1 MDFKDSPE
9 EAAFRTEVQE
19 FLKQELTDDLRQ
31 PDESVLGVG
40 TGEDTSDMDWLKKL
54 ATRGW
59 VAPAWPKE
67 YGGAGLPATLQFVY
81 NEEMAR
87 ARAPRPNFLAIGLI
101 GPTIIVHGTEEQK
114 QEYLQGILSGEFYWC
129 QGFSEPE
136 SGSDLASL
144 QTRAVRDGDDF
155 VINGQKIWTTGAH
168 RSDRMLV
175 LARTDPDAPRHKG
188 ISCFV
193 LDMHAPGVSVQPLTN
208 MADMH
213 SFNEVFFENVRV
225 PKKDLLGE
233 LNRGWYV
240 ALTTLAF
247 ERSSIVNAIS
257 LEQLLGEII
266 EATRP
271 YRKAVD
277 PLARHELA
285 ERVIETQVAIMLSY
299 RVASLQAKGLI
310 PIQEAS
316 ITKLYA
322 SELGQ
327 RIARTAVNLAGL
339 YGQLGPGSPYAPLM
353 GRIERMYRIQVGATL
368 AGGTSEIQRSIIAER
383 GLGMPRQ

>member
-1 MDFKDSPE
+1 
-9 EAAFRTEVQE
+9 
-19 FLKQELTDDLRQ
+19 
-31 PDESVLGVG
+31 
-40 TGEDTSDMDWLKKL
+40 
-54 ATRGW
+54 
-59 VAPAWPKE
+59 
-67 YGGAGLPATLQFVY
+67 
-81 NEEMAR
+81 
-87 ARAPRPNFLAIGLI
+87 
-101 GPTIIVHGTEEQK
+101 
-114 QEYLQGILSGEFYWC
+114 
-129 QGFSEPE
+129 
-136 SGSDLASL
+136 
-144 QTRAVRDGDDF
+144 
-155 VINGQKIWTTGAH
+155 
-168 RSDRMLV
+168 MLV

-213 SFNEVFFENVRV
+213 SFNEVFFDNVRV

-233 LNRGWYV
+233 LNRGWYA

-247 ERSSIVNAIS
+247 ERSSIVNTIS

-271 YRKAVD
+271 YRKAGDVL
-277 PLARHELA
+277 PRYELA

-327 RIARTAVNLAGL
+327 RISRTAVNLAGL

-368 AGGTSEIQRSIIAER
+368 AGGTSEIQRSIIAQR
-383 GLGMPRQ
+383 GLDMPRQ

>member
-1 MDFKDSPE
+1 MDFRDSPE

-19 FLKQELTDDLRQ
+19 FLKQELADDARQ

-40 TGEDTSDMDWLKKL
+40 TGEDPKDMEWLKKL

-67 YGGAGLPATLQFVY
+67 YGGAGLPVTQQFVY